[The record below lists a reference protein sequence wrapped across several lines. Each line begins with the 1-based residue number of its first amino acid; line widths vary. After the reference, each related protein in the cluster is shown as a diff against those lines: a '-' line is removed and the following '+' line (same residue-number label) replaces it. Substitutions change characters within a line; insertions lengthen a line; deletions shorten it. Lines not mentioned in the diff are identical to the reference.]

1 MVEVEGVVESVE
13 VEGVDREVRKGSR
26 EGVVRCKEWWR
37 KWGCREVWN
46 ECR

>member
-1 MVEVEGVVESVE
+1 MEVEVGD
-13 VEGVDREVRKGSR
+13 VDREVRKESGDGVGR
-26 EGVVRCKEWWR
+26 ELLGGRNGCR

>member
-26 EGVVRCKEWWR
+26 EGVVRCKEWLS
-37 KWGCREVWN
+37 EVGV
-46 ECR
+46 